1 MFTCSNYFLN
11 FEIGV
16 KHAKDL
22 EDHYIES
29 YLVFS
34 REEERLKV
42 ESRRLYVVGENNL
55 KIHDTAISAKL
66 LQMQDD
72 DIKGKDSLKRLL
84 SQRKTTRSRSFF
96 IEEKSNDQIEEVDSF
111 KTIRKRVLE
120 ELTLL

>member
-1 MFTCSNYFLN
+1 MDHVLSDSKNLN
-11 FEIGV
+11 
-16 KHAKDL
+16 L
-22 EDHYIES
+22 
-29 YLVFS
+29 
-34 REEERLKV
+34 
-42 ESRRLYVVGENNL
+42 
-55 KIHDTAISAKL
+55 T
-66 LQMQDD
+66 D